1 MRDGDVVGADP
12 APVRTAVYYLE
23 RMDAAAADQGGDERV
38 VGADRVLKVLKHLG
52 EYPDGV
58 GVEEL
63 ARAVESPKS
72 TVHRALGA
80 LRRAGLAEQDTG
92 GRYRVGVELLRIAF
106 DYHARRP
113 EHIAVQPLLEDL
125 AARFGETT
133 HLVVL
138 EGRSIVY
145 LAKVDP
151 AVGAVRLSS
160 SVGGRNP
167 AHLTGIGKCLLAFGL
182 ESRSTLQEWIG
193 DRPLERRTPN
203 SVVSVAALARELEIT
218 RRRGFGTDDQ
228 ESEAGVNCIAFP
240 VWMQEGA
247 MPSGAVSVSG
257 IAYRTALPTLIEAA
271 PEIEETIERHGW
283 GRRRSTQRAKGA
295 RR

>member
-1 MRDGDVVGADP
+1 
-12 APVRTAVYYLE
+12 
-23 RMDAAAADQGGDERV
+23 MDAAAAAEPGGDERV
-38 VGADRVLKVLKHLG
+38 VGADRVLRVLKRLG

-80 LRRAGLAEQDTG
+80 LRRAGLADQDAG

-113 EHIAVQPLLEDL
+113 EHVAVQPLLEEL
-125 AARFGETT
+125 AARFGETA
-133 HLVVL
+133 HLGVL

-167 AHLTGIGKCLLAFGL
+167 AHLTGIGKCLLAFAIEGRGAL
-182 ESRSTLQEWIG
+182 EAWIG
-193 DRPLERRTPN
+193 EHPLERRTPN
-203 SVVSVAALARELEIT
+203 SIVSANRLVRELEIT

-240 VWMQEGA
+240 VWMDAGEA
-247 MPSGAVSVSG
+247 PSGAVSVSG
-257 IAYRTALPTLIEAA
+257 IAYRSPLARLLAAA

-283 GRRRSTQRAKGA
+283 GRRSSTRRAEGA